1 MLSVRHIN
9 YQIVFLQTDW
19 RTGWPIYRC
28 KKRHSNGSHMETS
41 PLYESEDCRIQIYA
55 RMHLYIGLLN
65 NAGRTTERP
74 FLWGAYHW
82 GAILVGGL
90 PLRGHSRGGLTT
102 EGPFSWGCTTERPF
116 SWGRTT
122 EGSLIIV
129 RGVPLR
135 GHSRLGRTT
144 EGSLSW
150 WKYHWGAILVW
161 GVPLR
166 GHYREGSTTE
176 GPFSWGAYYWG
187 VILVRAYHWGAILVP
202 RRSMLHDPCLGFC
215 GLIRRTDP
223 M

>member
-74 FLWGAYHW
+74 FSWGAYHLGAIVVGGLPLRGLFSWGRYHW
-82 GAILVGGL
+82 GAILVRGVA
-90 PLRGHSRGGLTT
+90 LRGHSREGVPLRGHYREGRTI
-102 EGPFSWGCTTERPF
+102 EGPFSWGCTTE
-116 SWGRTT
+116 
-122 EGSLIIV
+122 GS
-129 RGVPLR
+129 
-135 GHSRLGRTT
+135 
-144 EGSLSW
+144 
-150 WKYHWGAILVW
+150 
-161 GVPLR
+161 
-166 GHYREGSTTE
+166 
-176 GPFSWGAYYWG
+176 FSWGAYHCW
-187 VILVRAYHWGAILVP
+187 AILVP

-223 M
+223 T

>member
-9 YQIVFLQTDW
+9 YQSVFLQTDW

-74 FLWGAYHW
+74 FSWGAYHW

-90 PLRGHSRGGLTT
+90 PLRG
-102 EGPFSWGCTTERPF
+102 PFSWGTYH
-116 SWGRTT
+116 WGAI
-122 EGSLIIV
+122 LV

-135 GHSRLGRTT
+135 GHSREGRTT

-150 WKYHWGAILVW
+150 GKYHWGAILMR
-161 GVPLR
+161 GVLLR
-166 GHYREGSTTE
+166 GHSREGRTTV
-176 GPFSWGAYYWG
+176 GPFSCHAVACCTTRASVFAVWSEGPTQCSRR
-187 VILVRAYHWGAILVP
+187 VRQWVTIEDLASRDLYLNKI
-202 RRSMLHDPCLGFC
+202 
-215 GLIRRTDP
+215 
-223 M
+223 